1 MSKKINVCHLC
12 NLGMNGKAV
21 FLCNLLEH
29 TDFSKYDITILNY
42 RAEKADAVIS
52 RLEKLPVKIINPD
65 SSSTKSYINLLKKH
79 FKNNRIDV
87 VHSHIWDLSGLFL
100 REAKKAKIP
109 VRVAHSHNTSKASG
123 RYNKVKEIIR
133 DKLIWNILRY
143 MIQINAN
150 RFVACSHEAAE
161 WLFTKKIV
169 KKQKYTVAING
180 IDFNAFSSSGKIA
193 TPQKTE
199 ILFAGRLV
207 YQKNPLFALEI
218 FSHYFKLNP
227 NSHLTIIGD
236 GKLKGQVEQ
245 KISDLSLLDN
255 VTIISQTNN
264 MADYYL
270 NADAFLLPT
279 RYEGLGIV
287 LIEAQSC
294 NTKCLTSN
302 NVPLTTQCGLV
313 RYLPLELG
321 AEGWSKELNSLINNT
336 DLKINKKSLSI
347 YDIDNTVKQID
358 KIYEISE

>member
-1 MSKKINVCHLC
+1 MTN
-12 NLGMNGKAV
+12 
-21 FLCNLLEH
+21 
-29 TDFSKYDITILNY
+29 ITTL
-42 RAEKADAVIS
+42 
-52 RLEKLPVKIINPD
+52 
-65 SSSTKSYINLLKKH
+65 
-79 FKNNRIDV
+79 
-87 VHSHIWDLSGLFL
+87 
-100 REAKKAKIP
+100 
-109 VRVAHSHNTSKASG
+109 
-123 RYNKVKEIIR
+123 
-133 DKLIWNILRY
+133 
-143 MIQINAN
+143 
-150 RFVACSHEAAE
+150 
-161 WLFTKKIV
+161 KIV
-169 KKQKYTVAING
+169 KKQKYTVVING

-193 TPQKTE
+193 NPQKTE

-236 GKLKGQVEQ
+236 GELKGQVEQ

-321 AEGWSKELNSLINNT
+321 AESWSKELNSLINNT